1 MLEVKFFFLKY
12 LTKIICFVFCFVFFK
27 IFCCI
32 ILQIEDT
39 RSDNEDNDD
48 EDKFKSNIEN
58 DKNGYLVRSGSNE
71 KIISNI
77 SNDAN
82 YNGHLVT
89 NCTNRKS
96 AKADDVTDSN

>member
-1 MLEVKFFFLKY
+1 MKY
-12 LTKIICFVFCFVFFK
+12 LTKNNLFCVCFVFCFIFF
-27 IFCCI
+27 CI

-96 AKADDVTDSN
+96 AKADHVTDSN